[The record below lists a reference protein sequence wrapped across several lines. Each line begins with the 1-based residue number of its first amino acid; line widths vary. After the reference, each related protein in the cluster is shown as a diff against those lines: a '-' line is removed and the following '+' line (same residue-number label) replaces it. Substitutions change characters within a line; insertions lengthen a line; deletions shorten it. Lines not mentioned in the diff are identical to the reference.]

1 MGVPM
6 EQEGFK
12 RKLTAILSADVEGY
26 SRLMG
31 EDEDAT
37 ILTLTT
43 YRELMSTIIQKH
55 RGRVVDAPGDNLL
68 AEFSSVVDAV
78 RCAVEIQEE
87 LRVRNAELPEN
98 RRMHFRIG
106 VNLGDVV
113 EEDGRIYG
121 DGVNITAR
129 VEGLAEGGGICISG
143 TVYDSIKSKLSLSYE
158 SMGEH
163 TVKNI
168 TEPVRVFRMRIGPEA
183 APPAVEKAWPRRWL
197 KPSMAVV
204 VILVVAVGAWAI
216 WNFYF
221 RPPPIEPASVEKMAY
236 QLPENASIAV
246 LPFVNMSG
254 DPKEDYIVDGI
265 TESII
270 TGLSKTPKM
279 FVIARNSVFRYKG
292 RPVEIRQVSEE
303 LGVRYVL
310 EGSVQKEGDRLRIN
324 AQLIDAI
331 KGHHLW
337 AEKYDR
343 ELKDLFALQDD
354 VTMKIITELEV
365 KLTEGEFARVSAKGT
380 NKIEAYLKVL
390 KANQLCRTITEGNNI
405 LARKML
411 KDVIALDPNYPMAY
425 ILMGWAHSQ
434 ATYRWSK
441 SPKESLARAEEFIQ
455 KALELDESQSA
466 AHIHLAIIYRMKRQ
480 LDKALAENERAVAL
494 DPNSI
499 NFGAMAVNLLISG
512 RFDEAIE
519 MFKRSIRLD
528 PIPQVWVAGGLA
540 YAYFGAGL
548 YEEALE
554 TFKQVLKRAKK
565 GEYRLTSPLLGLA
578 MTYAMLGQEEE
589 AQAYIAKLL
598 KIKPKY
604 NIKLFAKKRVG
615 LFKNQEDKNRWIDA
629 VRKAGL
635 PEEPPLPLPDKP
647 SIAVLPFTNMSK
659 DPEQEY
665 FADGMTDDLITDLS
679 KISGLFVIARNSAF
693 KYKGQT
699 VDVKKI
705 SRELGVRHVL
715 EGSVRKVLNQV
726 RINAQLIDATTGG
739 HLWAE
744 RYDGKMDDIFALQ
757 DKITGKIVSALAV
770 KLTEGEKGQL
780 ARKGT
785 DNIEAYDAFLKGW
798 GHYLRWTPED
808 HAKAVSYFKKAV
820 ELDPNYGQAYAGLAN
835 IFFFDEW
842 RFYEVLD
849 VPWNWREGKLQA
861 REYLQLAM
869 KNPTGL
875 AHRVKAD
882 LNLRFRLYDEAIAEA
897 ERAIALNPNDPEM
910 QLCMAKVLVFA
921 GRPKEAV
928 DFAKKAMRQDPRY
941 IGFSLLH
948 LGQAHFCMGQFEN
961 AVTFLERA
969 VKHIPEY
976 NKLYSFLA
984 ASYAHIGRDQEA
996 KAALDNFLGRGVE
1009 PILRIIMYRFSRFKY
1024 QEVAERFA
1032 KGLLKAGIGGEL
1044 SEYYKL
1050 FEENRLTAEEIREVM
1065 FGRTRSGFLNVNLEV
1080 DITKDGKSSF
1090 RGGSTSDVGRVWI
1103 EGDMFCFQWEIFYDS
1118 STCCC
1123 TVFRNPEGTPEKK
1136 NEYLDVCDSGISTW
1150 SPVD

>member
-1 MGVPM
+1 M

-37 ILTLTT
+37 IRTLTT
-43 YRELMSTIIQKH
+43 YRELMSTLIHKH

-68 AEFSSVVDAV
+68 AEFLSVVDAV
-78 RCAVEIQEE
+78 RCAVEVQEE

-98 RRMHFRIG
+98 RRMNFRIG

-113 EEDGRIYG
+113 EEGERIYG

-129 VEGLAEGGGICISG
+129 VEGLAEAGGICISG
-143 TVYDSIKSKLSLSYE
+143 TVYDSIKNKLSLSYE
-158 SMGEH
+158 SLGEH

-183 APPAVEKAWPRRWL
+183 AAPVVEKAGPRRWL
-197 KPSMAVV
+197 KPSLAVV
-204 VILVVAVGAWAI
+204 VVLVVAVGIWAI

-221 RPPPIEPASVEKMAY
+221 RPPPIEPASVEKMAFP
-236 QLPENASIAV
+236 LPDEPSIAV
-246 LPFVNMSG
+246 LPFENLSG
-254 DPKEDYIVDGI
+254 DHEQDHIVDGI

-292 RPVEIRQVSEE
+292 KPMEIRQVGEE
-303 LGVRYVL
+303 LGVRYIL
-310 EGSVQKEGDRLRIN
+310 EGSVQKTGDRLRIN
-324 AQLIDAI
+324 AQLIDAT

-354 VTMKIITELEV
+354 ITMKIITELQV
-365 KLTEGEFARVSAKGT
+365 KLTEGEFARVCAKGT
-380 NKIEAYLKVL
+380 NNIEAYLKFL
-390 KANQLCRTITEGNNI
+390 KAIQLCRTITEDNNI

-425 ILMGWAHSQ
+425 TLMGWAHSQ
-434 ATYRWSK
+434 ALFRWSK
-441 SPKESLARAEEFIQ
+441 SFKESLARAEKFIQ

-466 AHIHLAIIYRMKRQ
+466 AHMHLAIIYRIKRQ
-480 LDKALAENERAVAL
+480 WDKALAENERAISL

-499 NFGAMAVNLLISG
+499 NLGAMAVNLLLSG
-512 RFDEAIE
+512 RFDETIE

-528 PIPQVWVAGGLA
+528 PIPPVWVTANLA
-540 YAYFGAGL
+540 NAYFGAGL
-548 YEEALE
+548 YEEALA
-554 TFKQVLKRAKK
+554 TFKQVLERAKK
-565 GEYRLTSPLLGLA
+565 GEYRLRSPLLGLA
-578 MTYAMLGQEEE
+578 STYAMLGKQEE
-589 AQAYIAKLL
+589 AQAQIAKLL
-598 KIKPKY
+598 KVDPKY
-604 NIKLFAKKRVG
+604 TIKRYAKGPVR

-635 PEEPPLPLPDKP
+635 PEEPPLPLPNKP

-679 KISGLFVIARNSAF
+679 KISRLFVIARNSAF

-699 VDVKKI
+699 VDVKKV
-705 SRELGVRHVL
+705 SRELGVRHIL
-715 EGSVRKVLNQV
+715 EGSVRKVQNQI

-757 DKITGKIVSALAV
+757 DKITGKIVTALAV
-770 KLTEGEKGQL
+770 KLIAGEKERV
-780 ARKGT
+780 ADKGT
-785 DNIEAYDAFLKGW
+785 KNIEAYDVFLKGW

-808 HAKAVSYFKKAV
+808 HAKAVSFFQKAV
-820 ELDPNYGQAYAGLAN
+820 ELDPNYGKAYAGLAN
-835 IFFFDEW
+835 IFFFSDY
-842 RFYEVLD
+842 RFYRFLD
-849 VPWNWREGKLQA
+849 VPMDWTKGKVQA
-861 REYLQLAM
+861 RVYLNLAM
-869 KNPTGL
+869 KNPTAL
-875 AHRVKAD
+875 AHKTKANM
-882 LNLRFRLYDEAIAEA
+882 NLRLRLHDEAIAEA
-897 ERAIALNPNDPEM
+897 ERAMALDPNDPEM
-910 QLCMAKVLVFA
+910 KLCMAEVLVFA
-921 GRPKEAV
+921 GKPKEAI
-928 DFAKKAMRQDPRY
+928 DFAKRAMRQDPRY

-948 LGQAHFCMGQFEN
+948 LGQAHFCMGQYEK

-969 VKHIPEY
+969 AKHIPEY
-976 NKLYSFLA
+976 KWLYVFLA
-984 ASYAHIGRDQEA
+984 TSYTHLGRVQEA
-996 KAALDNFLGRGVE
+996 RAALQKYYNRVTHVKLTDLMY
-1009 PILRIIMYRFSRFKY
+1009 LRFYFKD

-1032 KGLLKAGIGGEL
+1032 QGLLKVGIWKEPGF
-1044 SEYYKL
+1044 YKL
-1050 FEENRLTAEEIREVM
+1050 FEENRVTAEEIKEVM
-1065 FGRTRSGFLNVNLEV
+1065 FGRTRSGFLTYPLEV
-1080 DITKDGKSSF
+1080 DVTKDGKSTIRS
-1090 RGGSTSDVGRVWI
+1090 GSPPDVGRIWI
-1103 EGDMFCFQWEIFYDS
+1103 DGDMFCFQWNLFYDGK
-1118 STCCC
+1118 TCCC
-1123 TVFRNPEGTPEKK
+1123 TVFRNPDGTPEKK
-1136 NEYLDVCDSGISTW
+1136 NEFLDVCDAGIGIHPW